1 MATHNT
7 PDPKINR
14 RGTSCRVFGKDFP
27 SMAHA
32 ARYYDISP
40 TWVREMVSKGINE
53 DVSRESVR
61 KVWKAAND
69 NIRPMD
75 EDERQAAKNR
85 EKTNNNDKKDQNN
98 TKPEGKT

>member
-61 KVWKAAND
+61 KTW
-69 NIRPMD
+69 
-75 EDERQAAKNR
+75 R
-85 EKTNNNDKKDQNN
+85 EGAPNA
-98 TKPEGKT
+98 PV